1 MSSNRKVMITIEDK
15 HKCCGC
21 NACGDICAHN
31 AISFE
36 RDNEGFL
43 YPHVDVKLCTNCG
56 LCEQVCPELHA
67 DELRHN
73 DMEKPTC
80 FAANNRNIETR
91 FNSTSGGV
99 FSALAEEMYHR
110 GGYVGGAIYGEN
122 WEVKH
127 FISNN
132 SEDLQRI
139 RQSKYSQSD
148 ATGFYKEVHTLLKKG
163 EQVLVCGTPCQMA
176 ALRRFLRK
184 EYDNLIV
191 VDFICKYVG
200 SPLFTEKYL
209 DYQQRRFGS
218 LITYFKY
225 KDKERGWRSLSKRID
240 FKNGKSIYAGPQDND
255 IASIA
260 FHSNL
265 IGRPSCYECPVKGF
279 PRMADITLG
288 DFWGCENYEQYHE
301 LDDNAGT
308 SAVLCNSQ
316 KGLDY
321 FNAIQGWLK
330 TVPAD
335 LEHIILGN
343 RHMIDPASK
352 PSEKRSLFFENLNKE
367 PVEDV
372 VAKYAKND
380 ASSAKISFKKKLKSI
395 YRVLKHQWQF
405 SEKSIY
411 SFVPFIK
418 WNLFSQQVQTSWY
431 DNAVMYIAPHVE
443 ISIAKSARIELKAPL
458 SLHSYSVYDIRRNAT
473 MECYGTFDLGAK
485 GRFPKSHKESSFMIA
500 EAGRFAVENRVNF
513 AYGTSVEVH
522 ENAEL
527 LINQCGTN
535 TDCTIICGKKI
546 EMTGHV
552 ALGRDVSI
560 RDTNAHQIAL
570 DGYKITRPVLIED
583 HVWLCSG
590 SSIGAGVKIRSGAIV
605 GANSVVVSNVPA
617 HSLVSGYPAKVI
629 ERNIAWKL

>member
-1 MSSNRKVMITIEDK
+1 MSTKYRMISIIDK
-15 HKCCGC
+15 QKCCGC

-43 YPHVDVKLCTNCG
+43 YPHVDEKLCTNCG
-56 LCEQVCPELHA
+56 LCEQVCPELHV

-73 DMEKPTC
+73 DMEKPIC

-99 FSALAEEMYHR
+99 FSALAEEMYRR

-122 WEVKH
+122 WDVKH

-132 SEDLQRI
+132 PEDLQRI

-148 ATGFYKEVHTLLKKG
+148 ATGFYKEVQSLLKKG
-163 EQVLVCGTPCQMA
+163 VQVLVCGTPCQMA

-184 EYDNLIV
+184 GYDNLIV

-209 DYQQRRFGS
+209 DYQQRKFGS
-218 LITYFKY
+218 PITYFKY
-225 KDKERGWRSLSKRID
+225 KDKERGWRSLTKRID
-240 FKNGKSIYAGPQDND
+240 FKNGKSIYAGPQDHD

-265 IGRPSCYECPVKGF
+265 IGRPSCYECPIKGF

-288 DFWGCENYEQYHE
+288 DFWGCENYEQYRE

-316 KGLDY
+316 KGLEY
-321 FNAIQGWLK
+321 FKALQGSLK
-330 TVPAD
+330 CVASE
-335 LEHIILGN
+335 LEHIIPGN
-343 RHMIDPASK
+343 PHLIDPAPKTSNK
-352 PSEKRSLFFENLNKE
+352 RVIFFQDLTSESID
-367 PVEDV
+367 DV
-372 VAKYAKND
+372 VAKYCKD
-380 ASSAKISFKKKLKSI
+380 DSTTRSLPFKKKIKTICKVLKRQWKISGKSI
-395 YRVLKHQWQF
+395 W
-405 SEKSIY
+405 

-418 WNLFSQQVQTSWY
+418 WNFFAKQIHTDWSKQ
-431 DNAVMYIAPHVE
+431 AVMHIAPHTE
-443 ISIAKSARIELKAPL
+443 ICIAKSAEINLKAPMTL
-458 SLHSYSVYDIRRNAT
+458 YSYSVFELRDNAL
-473 MECYGTFDLGAK
+473 MDCYGTFEIGGK
-485 GRFPKSHKESSFMIA
+485 GRLNKSHLESGFSIA
-500 EAGRFAVENRVNF
+500 KRGHFIVLKRVNF
-513 AYGTSVEVH
+513 ECGSCIEVH
-522 ENAEL
+522 EGAEL
-527 LINQCGTN
+527 YIDQCGTN
-535 TDCTIICGKKI
+535 VNCSIICGKKI

-552 ALGRDVSI
+552 ALGRDVII

-570 DGYKITRPVLIED
+570 DGYKIARPVLIED

-590 SSIGAGVKIRSGAIV
+590 ATICPGVKVHTGAIV
-605 GANSVVVSNVPA
+605 GANSFVVSSVPA

>member
-1 MSSNRKVMITIEDK
+1 MITIEDK

-43 YPHVDVKLCTNCG
+43 YPHVNEKLCTDCG
-56 LCEQVCPELHA
+56 LCEQVCPELHV

-73 DMEKPTC
+73 DMEKPIC

-99 FSALAEEMYHR
+99 FSALAEEMYRR

-132 SEDLQRI
+132 TEDLQRI

-148 ATGFYKEVHTLLKKG
+148 ATGFYKEVRDLLKKD
-163 EQVLVCGTPCQMA
+163 EQVLVCGTPCQMV

-184 EYDNLIV
+184 DYDNLIV
-191 VDFICKYVG
+191 VDFICKYVA

-209 DYQQRRFGS
+209 DYQQRKFGS
-218 LITYFKY
+218 PITYFKY
-225 KDKERGWRSLSKRID
+225 KDKERGWRSLTKRID

-265 IGRPSCYECPVKGF
+265 IGRPSCYECPIKGF

-288 DFWGCENYEQYHE
+288 DFWGCENYEQYRE

-308 SAVLCNSQ
+308 SAILCNSQ
-316 KGLDY
+316 KGLEY
-321 FNAIQGWLK
+321 FKALQGSLK
-330 TVPAD
+330 CVSAEI
-335 LEHIILGN
+335 EHILPCN
-343 RHMIDPASK
+343 KHMLNPTPVRDDREA
-352 PSEKRSLFFENLNKE
+352 FFRDLQVGS
-367 PVEDV
+367 VEDV
-372 VAKYAKND
+372 VRQYCSD
-380 ASSAKISFKKKLKSI
+380 SSSTRKPSTWKRKLKSI
-395 YRVLKHQWQF
+395 CKVLKKEWNF
-405 SEKSIY
+405 SGKSLKCMF
-411 SFVPFIK
+411 SFIR
-418 WNLFSQQVQTSWY
+418 WNMFSKQVHTDWY
-431 DNAVMYIAPHVE
+431 NQAVMFIAPHVE
-443 ISIAKSARIELKAPL
+443 IGIAKSAYIVLNAPL
-458 SLHSYSVYDIRRNAT
+458 SLYTYSVFELRDHAS
-473 MECYGTFDLGAK
+473 MECHGIFELGKK
-485 GRFPKSHKESSFMIA
+485 GRVSRSHKESSFSISN
-500 EAGRFAVENRVNF
+500 GGHFVVKKRVNF
-513 AYGTSVEVH
+513 AVGSCVEVH
-522 ENAEL
+522 EMAEF
-527 LINQCGTN
+527 IVYECGTN
-535 TDCTIICGKKI
+535 VNCTIICGKKI
-546 EMTGHV
+546 EMAGHV

-570 DGYKITRPVLIED
+570 DGYKIARPVLIED

-590 SSIGAGVKIRSGAIV
+590 ATICPGVKVHTGAIV
-605 GANSVVVSNVPA
+605 GANSFVVSPVPA
-617 HSLVSGYPAKVI
+617 HTLVSGYPAKVI